1 MTTVNFKDR
10 EHVVDEE
17 AEIVY
22 LVARNWSGAVS
33 APHWTNKYYPG
44 YKTEL
49 VTQERLD
56 QKKEEQK

>member
-1 MTTVNFKDR
+1 MNFKDR

-22 LVARNWSGAVS
+22 LVARNWSSAVS

-49 VTQERLD
+49 VTQERLE
-56 QKKEEQK
+56 QKKEELK